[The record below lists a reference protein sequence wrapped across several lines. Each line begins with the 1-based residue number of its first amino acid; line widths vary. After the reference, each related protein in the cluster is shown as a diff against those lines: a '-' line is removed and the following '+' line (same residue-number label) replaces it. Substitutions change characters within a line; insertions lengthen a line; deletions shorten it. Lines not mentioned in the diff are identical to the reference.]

1 MSGGGGDKVLE
12 VAPSCAALIVSDRLD
27 ENIRRTLL
35 FASNEILG
43 EPMKAVWCA
52 ATFVAGVIFCFLL
65 LSLGIVDRVDGIPGT
80 QEEPLL
86 SLPTYLS
93 FISVLLTA
101 VTVVLT
107 GVAVG
112 IGLVAAI
119 TFKGLK
125 DEARTASELTSREV
139 SKSTALEIAA
149 EALSEVKVRAI
160 VVELHAKAE
169 KEREQRKE
177 WGDDV
182 SENED
187 R

>member
-1 MSGGGGDKVLE
+1 
-12 VAPSCAALIVSDRLD
+12 
-27 ENIRRTLL
+27 
-35 FASNEILG
+35 
-43 EPMKAVWCA
+43 MKAVGYV
-52 ATFVAGVIFCFLL
+52 ATFIAGIVFCYLL
-65 LSLGIVDRVDGIPGT
+65 LSLGVVDRVDGIPGT
-80 QEEPLL
+80 QEEPIL

-101 VTVVLT
+101 VTVILT
-107 GVAVG
+107 SVAIG

-125 DEARTASELTSREV
+125 DEARLASELTSKEV
-139 SKSTALEIAA
+139 SKTTALEVAA
-149 EALSEVKVRAI
+149 EALSEVKVKAI

-169 KEREQRKE
+169 KERDQGKE
-177 WGDDV
+177 WGDDP